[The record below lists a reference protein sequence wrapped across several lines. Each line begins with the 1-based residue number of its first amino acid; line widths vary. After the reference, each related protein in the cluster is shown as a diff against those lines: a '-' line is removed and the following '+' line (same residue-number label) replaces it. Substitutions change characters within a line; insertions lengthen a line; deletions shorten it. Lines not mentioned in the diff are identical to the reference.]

1 MAKKTNQR
9 SLFSTEE
16 EPPEAAEPG
25 TIDQATDEGS
35 PPSPPPSA
43 EEFSGKADLRGKSIY
58 VIDSHSLIF
67 QVFHAIPE
75 MTSPSGGPVNAVYG
89 FCRDLLFM
97 IDQKKPD
104 YLFAAFDL
112 PGPTFRNTL
121 FEDYKKDRGEVPEDL
136 VPQFAII
143 ERMLATLGIPLLSA
157 ENFEADDVLATV
169 ARLAEEAGGECF
181 LVTGDKDCRQLI
193 TDHVAVYNIRKDQVY
208 RAKEL
213 EQDWGIRPDQVV
225 DFQSLVGDKIDN
237 VPGIPLIGPKI
248 AAELLNRFGTLDEIL
263 EHTDEIKG
271 AKRSQNIREGR
282 EQALLSR
289 QLVKL
294 DKNVPL
300 EVEWNRGRPG
310 QFDRS
315 AAGELFTELG
325 FRTFSAQMLGSDDA
339 PTNEDWEV
347 DYQLVATTE
356 ALAEL
361 VEKLKQQE
369 LISIDTETTN
379 VWPTWADLVGIS
391 CAFRAGEA
399 YYLPLR
405 SPPGEPHLDEH
416 ATLEAL
422 RGVLEDPRIKKLGQN
437 LKYDMIVLRRA
448 GVRMA
453 GVDFDTMIAS
463 YLLDAGQRNH
473 NLDDLAQRYLN
484 YTTTKISALIG
495 TGKNQKRMDEV
506 PVADVSPYACE
517 DVDVPLRLQPML
529 ENELEAKNLD
539 ELFRE
544 TELPLIDVL
553 VEMESNGIRV
563 DRDRLAE
570 LSKEYGARLEKLEQ
584 EIYELAGRELNI
596 ASPKQLQQILFE
608 ELGLPVVKRTKT
620 GPSTDGS
627 VLEELAHHHPLPAK
641 IIEFRQFAKLK
652 NTYVDA
658 LPQMIHPET
667 GRVHASFNQ
676 VVAATGRLSCV
687 DPNLQNIPVR
697 NDRGREIRSA
707 FRPREDW
714 HLLAADYSQIE
725 LRVLAHFSGD
735 ETLLDAF
742 ANDEDIHT
750 RVAGEVYDVP
760 VDEVTSEMRRGA
772 KAVNFGVIYGQS
784 PFGLA
789 KQLGI
794 PQDEAAAFIDAYFEG
809 YPGVEEF
816 LANLLAECRA
826 TGYVKTIL
834 GRRRSIQGVRA
845 DAGRSRNLAERTA
858 INTVI
863 QGSAADLIKR
873 AMIAVFHRLE
883 AERMSAKML
892 LQIHDELVFEI
903 PNEQLQATAQLVTDE
918 MVGVMQLDVPL
929 KVDVKSGLNWA
940 ALE

>member
-1 MAKKTNQR
+1 MAKQLNQR

-16 EPPEAAEPG
+16 EPTEPAG
-25 TIDQATDEGS
+25 PSAVEPVLDKEPSAGS
-35 PPSPPPSA
+35 PASSDDAPR
-43 EEFSGKADLRGKSIY
+43 EDDLRGKSVY

-75 MTSPSGGPVNAVYG
+75 MTSPTGGSVNAVYG
-89 FCRDLLFM
+89 FCRDLLYM
-97 IDQKKPD
+97 IEQKQPD

-112 PGPTFRNTL
+112 PGPTFRSTL
-121 FEDYKKDRGEVPEDL
+121 FTDYKKDRGEVPQDL
-136 VPQFAII
+136 IPQFAVI
-143 ERMLATLGIPLLSA
+143 ERLLEALEIPLLSA

-169 ARLAEEAGGECF
+169 ARLTEEAGGECF

-193 TDHVAVYNIRKDQVY
+193 TDHVAVYNIRKDQIY
-208 RAKEL
+208 RAQEL
-213 EQDWGIRPDQVV
+213 EKDWGIRPDQVV
-225 DFQSLVGDKIDN
+225 DFQSLVGDKVDN
-237 VPGIPLIGPKI
+237 VPGVPLIGPKI
-248 AAELLNRFGTLDEIL
+248 AAELLSRFGTLDEIL
-263 EHTDEIKG
+263 EHTDEVKG
-271 AKRSQNIREGR
+271 AKRSQNLREGR
-282 EQALLSR
+282 EIALLSR

-294 DKNVPL
+294 DNNVPI
-300 EVEWNRGRPG
+300 EVDWHHGRLG
-310 QFDRS
+310 HFDRNT
-315 AAGELFTELG
+315 AGELFTELG
-325 FRTFSAQMLGSDDA
+325 FRSFAAQMLGGEDA
-339 PTNEDWEV
+339 PASESWEV
-347 DYQLVATTE
+347 DYQLVATPE

-391 CAFRAGEA
+391 CSFSPGEA
-399 YYLPLR
+399 FYLPLR
-405 SPPGEPHLDEH
+405 SPPGDPQLDEQ

-422 RGVLEDPRIKKLGQN
+422 REVLEDPRIKKLGQN

-448 GVRMA
+448 GVRLA

-484 YTTTKISALIG
+484 YNTTKISALIG
-495 TGKNQKRMDEV
+495 TGKDQKRMDEV

-517 DVDVPLRLQPML
+517 DVDVPLRLLPL
-529 ENELEAKNLD
+529 LDKELVARNLD

-553 VEMESNGIRV
+553 VEMESNGILV
-563 DRDRLAE
+563 DTKRLAE

-584 EIYELAGRELNI
+584 EIYALAGRELNI

-627 VLEELAHHHPLPAK
+627 VLEELAQHHPLPAK

-658 LPQMIHPET
+658 LPQMVHPQT

-707 FRPREDW
+707 FRPRADW

-735 ETLLDAF
+735 EILLDAF

-750 RVAGEVYDVP
+750 RVASEVYSVTP
-760 VDEVTSEMRRGA
+760 EEVTSEMRRGA

-794 PQDEAAAFIDAYFEG
+794 SQDGAAAFIDAYFEG

-903 PNEQLQATAQLVTDE
+903 PSEQLQATAQLVTDE

-940 ALE
+940 DLD